1 MSLTKTTFSKDLIFT
16 IFDFIIDDI
25 YKIDIDEYFN
35 FFDVDSLCSDSPI
48 EDETLTNIYS
58 LIDEYKQT
66 CNFKL
71 NRTDLLDTIEELGH
85 CDSFS
90 YDVLFK
96 AKKEI
101 FEVFDLINKKKNRE
115 DFFKTHFVK
124 YCQRFLT
131 LCDCVKF
138 MSQKKEIVKIIYH
151 LCYINR
157 IVIYTKYPGKLFN
170 TLHLKL
176 DEMLTDKNIVND
188 FEMKILL
195 HAYKKGLSEESIKAE
210 LV

>member
-1 MSLTKTTFSKDLIFT
+1 MKITLSKDIIFMT
-16 IFDFIIDDI
+16 FDFIIDDI
-25 YKIDIDEYFN
+25 YEIDIDEYFD
-35 FFDVDSLCSDSPI
+35 FFDVDSLCSDGPI
-48 EDETLTNIYS
+48 EDKALTNIYS
-58 LIDEYKQT
+58 LIDDYKQT
-66 CNFKL
+66 CYFKL
-71 NRTDLLDTIEELGH
+71 NRTDLLDTIEELGN

-131 LCDCVKF
+131 LCDRVGLI
-138 MSQKKEIVKIIYH
+138 SQRKEIVKIIYH

-157 IVIYTKYPGKLFN
+157 IVLYTKYPGKLFN
-170 TLHLKL
+170 ILHFKL
-176 DEMLTDKNIVND
+176 DELLTDKNVVND

-195 HAYKKGLSEESIKAE
+195 QAYKEGLSEESIKAE